1 MPNTGALSD
10 IRVIEMGQLIAG
22 PFCGQ
27 LLGDMGAE
35 VIKLEPPG
43 AGDPMRLW
51 GLGEEKVQWE
61 VIARNKKSVSLNL
74 RVPEGQEIARKLIA
88 TADVLIENF
97 KPGTLEK
104 WSLAPADLQAENPRL
119 IVARMSGYGQTGPYS
134 GRAGFGGIGE
144 AMGGWRYIVGEPDR
158 PPSRMGVSIGDTLTA
173 TFGCMGR
180 PCRAA
185 RAGADGHGAGG
196 RRRTL

>member
-1 MPNTGALSD
+1 MANGGALSD
-10 IRVIEMGQLIAG
+10 IRVIEMGQLLAG

-74 RVPEGQEIARKLIA
+74 RVSEGQEIARKLIA

-104 WSLAPADLQAENPRL
+104 CGVDYLPR
-119 IVARMSGYGQTGPYS
+119 ARS
-134 GRAGFGGIGE
+134 R
-144 AMGGWRYIVGEPDR
+144 PD
-158 PPSRMGVSIGDTLTA
+158 V
-173 TFGCMGR
+173 
-180 PCRAA
+180 
-185 RAGADGHGAGG
+185 
-196 RRRTL
+196 